1 MDRTKERIKLPL
13 GGLRKRS
20 VSESEAIDLTTKPI
34 DGNDSGDEI
43 YHSLSQLNRGGSN
56 PNLSC
61 SNSGY
66 ITTPIGAG
74 VSTRLVSR
82 RVDEKLYTRVVQ
94 EYHNLKEKIHTWQ
107 DLISCAKPTSK
118 DDVEN
123 VFNTFFKRINDLA
136 QGCLVKKIDFKLHSD
151 ILQLLP
157 IIKRERQV
165 HLKRCG
171 LQDEVEYEE
180 DYDEHDDEAFLTSV
194 PHNNHITSTPTPED
208 NSEDGTKGE
217 KQKNPKDNNEETL
230 STTTEIVNEI
240 KQLDQ
245 QHKMYVPVSTAD
257 ISMPEGNAGFRG
269 FNNVLDEIDALKQLI
284 VRNKRSADA
293 KDWNLEK
300 KVISVSTGLKKDE
313 KGIESVTNDLSSLSS
328 AIESNTVR
336 IGLLEEKAYN
346 LSISIKG
353 VGNRVMKRVINL

>member
-13 GGLRKRS
+13 GGFRKRS

-34 DGNDSGDEI
+34 DGIDSGDDI

-74 VSTRLVSR
+74 VSTRLISK
-82 RVDEKLYTRVVQ
+82 RVDDKLYNRVVQ
-94 EYHNLKEKIHTWQ
+94 EYHNLKEQIHTWQ
-107 DLISCAKPTSK
+107 DLICCAKPTSK

-136 QGCLVKKIDFKLHSD
+136 QGCLVRKIDFKLHSD

-157 IIKRERQV
+157 LIKRARQV

-171 LQDEVEYEE
+171 LQDEVEYDQ
-180 DYDEHDDEAFLTSV
+180 DYDEDDDEAFLASV
-194 PHNNHITSTPTPED
+194 PCNDHLTSTPTLED
-208 NSEDGTKGE
+208 NVESGRKGE
-217 KQKNPKDNNEETL
+217 KQKNIKDNNEEIL
-230 STTTEIVNEI
+230 STTAEIIDEI

-245 QHKMYVPVSTAD
+245 QHKNDVPVSSAD
-257 ISMPEGNAGFRG
+257 NSSSEGTGGFRG
-269 FNNVLDEIDALKQLI
+269 FNNVFGEIEAIKLLI
-284 VRNKRSADA
+284 ERNKRSAD
-293 KDWNLEK
+293 
-300 KVISVSTGLKKDE
+300 T
-313 KGIESVTNDLSSLSS
+313 
-328 AIESNTVR
+328 
-336 IGLLEEKAYN
+336 
-346 LSISIKG
+346 
-353 VGNRVMKRVINL
+353 